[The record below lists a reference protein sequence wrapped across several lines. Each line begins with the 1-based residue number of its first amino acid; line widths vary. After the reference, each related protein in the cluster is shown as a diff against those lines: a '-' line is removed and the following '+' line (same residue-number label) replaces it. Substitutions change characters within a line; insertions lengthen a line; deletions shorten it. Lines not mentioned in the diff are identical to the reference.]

1 MPEKDPLIYLM
12 HIRDCCRRIAEYTA
26 ADGTDWPS
34 KPLVVDTV
42 CRNITIIGEA
52 ARKLDESFQR
62 SHPEIPW
69 SGIIG
74 ARNIVMHAY
83 EHLKPELIKRKWR
96 RKTCRNCSPI
106 ASACWPR
113 SNADEAL
120 DPPWARLGF

>member
-1 MPEKDPLIYLM
+1 MPEKDPLVYVM

-26 ADGTDWPS
+26 AGGTDWPS
-34 KPLVVDTV
+34 KPLVMDAV

-62 SHPEIPW
+62 AHPEIPW

-83 EHLKPELIKRKWR
+83 EHLKPELIREMAEKDVPELLAH
-96 RKTCRNCSPI
+96 C
-106 ASACWPR
+106 
-113 SNADEAL
+113 L
-120 DPPWARLGF
+120 RLLAEK